1 MNEIFEKIKID
12 IYFYLFIVTIITI
25 IVSNIILFFAY
36 NKIVLIVCSGIS
48 LIFMMAYLR
57 SHFDR
62 EKLLVMSRVVFVVG
76 VVLGITIGNLMDSDI
91 FLGVLIAVPLG
102 DILSFTKTKVGENST
117 NARIL
122 KNISVASK
130 LFIYVKKKKDH
141 LIPLIGVGD
150 ICFYSLLMSF
160 VYKLSSKLI
169 FKYDIFLIMGCL
181 LNCILIMLIHK
192 KKWFKGFP
200 ATLGPAVL
208 TFIFF
213 LYNKLF

>member
-62 EKLLVMSRVVFVVG
+62 EKLLVISRVVFVVG

-102 DILSFTKTKVGENST
+102 DISSFTKTKVGENST

-130 LFIYVKKKKDH
+130 LFIYVKEKK
-141 LIPLIGVGD
+141 GSS
-150 ICFYSLLMSF
+150 YSFNWRRGYL
-160 VYKLSSKLI
+160 
-169 FKYDIFLIMGCL
+169 FLFST
-181 LNCILIMLIHK
+181 NEFCI
-192 KKWFKGFP
+192 
-200 ATLGPAVL
+200 
-208 TFIFF
+208 
-213 LYNKLF
+213 